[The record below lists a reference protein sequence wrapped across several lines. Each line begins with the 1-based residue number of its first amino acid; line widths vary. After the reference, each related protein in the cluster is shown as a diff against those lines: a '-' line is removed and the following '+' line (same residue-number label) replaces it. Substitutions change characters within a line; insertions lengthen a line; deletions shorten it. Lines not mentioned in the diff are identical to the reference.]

1 MINRKKG
8 FGKKEKVFWKTWKKG
23 FGKKE
28 KSVLEN
34 MKKGFW
40 KMGFEITDWWG
51 FLDFEG
57 FSVIIGE
64 EY

>member
-1 MINRKKG
+1 MINR
-8 FGKKEKVFWKTWKKG
+8 KKG

-40 KMGFEITDWWG
+40 KKGKKCFGKHEKRVLEKRKKVFWKT
-51 FLDFEG
+51 
-57 FSVIIGE
+57 
-64 EY
+64 